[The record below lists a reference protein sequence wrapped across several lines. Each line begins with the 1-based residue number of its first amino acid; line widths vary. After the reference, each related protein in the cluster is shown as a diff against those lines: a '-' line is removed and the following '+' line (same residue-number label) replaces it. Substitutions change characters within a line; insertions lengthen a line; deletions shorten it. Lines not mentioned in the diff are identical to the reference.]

1 MVSVRSGSDF
11 GRRGRC
17 AATRPGNRVERLGR
31 KITRHYLGF
40 LGVRGHWGLLVRLL
54 LLGAKVSRVELYLM
68 YDFSPLIV
76 DEGEGGRDNVG

>member
-1 MVSVRSGSDF
+1 MILGEGGD
-11 GRRGRC
+11 
-17 AATRPGNRVERLGR
+17 AHRPGPRNRVERLGR

-54 LLGAKVSRVELYLM
+54 LLGPKVSRVELYLM